1 MPMKTFRIRA
11 ASALLALSMLGGAGT
26 AMAQVAQPAEAPAA
40 KIAPVSDAE
49 ATKFVAANKKVTEVA
64 NKMTIELQAAK
75 TKEDAAAVQAKAE
88 KQIVA
93 AIQKEG
99 ITPTRYTEIIRL
111 AETDEATLAKL
122 RAKFG
127 G

>member
-1 MPMKTFRIRA
+1 MPMNKLRTRA
-11 ASALLALSMLGGAGT
+11 ASALLALSVLGGAGAAFAQT
-26 AMAQVAQPAEAPAA
+26 ADAPAVA
-40 KIAPVSDAE
+40 IAPVSDAE

-64 NKMTIELQAAK
+64 NQMTVELQGAK
-75 TKEDAAAVQAKAE
+75 SEDEAAAVQAKAE

>member
-1 MPMKTFRIRA
+1 MVQKFRARA
-11 ASALLALSMLGGAGT
+11 LSALIALSALGGGA
-26 AMAQVAQPAEAPAA
+26 ALAQTTGAPAPAA
-40 KIAPVSDAE
+40 TIAPVTDAE

-64 NKMTIELQAAK
+64 NSLTVELNAAK
-75 TKEDAAAVQAKAE
+75 SEEDAAAIQAKAE
-88 KQIVA
+88 EQITS

-99 ITPTRYTEIIRL
+99 ITPKRYTEIIQL

-122 RAKFG
+122 RAEFG